1 MIEHVVLF
9 RIKAS
14 ISEEQMHEASVEL
27 RKMKEVIPGIVDLS
41 SGVNKSS
48 KREDHGY
55 GLGLVVR
62 FPDANALDTY
72 QSHPYHREV
81 VEKFILPLVED
92 IDGIV
97 VVDYEIG

>member
-27 RKMKEVIPGIVDLS
+27 RKMKDGIPGIVDLS
-41 SGVNKSS
+41 SGIDMNSEK
-48 KREDHGY
+48 KNHGY
-55 GLGLVVR
+55 RLGLVVR
-62 FPDANALDTY
+62 LQDASALDAY
-72 QSHPYHREV
+72 QAHPHHRAV
-81 VEKFILPLVED
+81 VEKYILPIVED
-92 IDGIV
+92 NGGIV